1 MTAVW
6 AHRGASKLAP
16 ENTLEAFDLA
26 RRLGADGI
34 ELDVQLSC
42 DGRLVV
48 IHDDTI
54 DRTSNGSGAVAE
66 LTLAELRAFSYDAG
80 MDGFANVMLPELVDV
95 FELLIDTDMVINVE
109 LKADVPGMGPQIDA
123 LVEEFG
129 LSGRVIYSSFN
140 HYALRGLRDAGTRV
154 PLGLLIAEALIDP
167 WIYAKEFGAS
177 ALHPFWM
184 TVMMPGYVQECHDAG
199 IAIHAWTV
207 NNEDMLRG
215 LATLGVDAVI
225 TDDVE
230 LALRVV
236 GDVRS

>member
-6 AHRGASKLAP
+6 AHRGASRMAP
-16 ENTLEAFDLA
+16 ENTLEAFALA
-26 RRLGADGI
+26 QRLGADGI

-42 DGRLVV
+42 DGHLVV

-54 DRTSNGSGAVAE
+54 DRTSNGSGAVAD

-80 MDGFANVMLPELVDV
+80 MDGFSDVRLPELVDV

-129 LSGRVIYSSFN
+129 LTQRVIYSSFN
-140 HYALRGLRDAGTRV
+140 HYALRDLLDAGTRV
-154 PLGLLIAEALIDP
+154 RIGLLVAEALIDP
-167 WIYAKEFGAS
+167 WVYAKDLGAA

-184 TVMMPGYVQECHDAG
+184 TVMKPGYVEACHHAG
-199 IAIHAWTV
+199 IAVNTWTV
-207 NNEDMLRG
+207 NNEDVLRG
-215 LATLGVDAVI
+215 LGMLGVDAVI
-225 TDDVE
+225 TDDPE
-230 LALRVV
+230 LALRAV
-236 GDVRS
+236 GRR